1 MNLQGASP
9 PPGEKSKTSGW
20 FRRLRD
26 GLSKTRD
33 AFLGGLESALGGS
46 GKLDAETLEDLEE
59 VLYTADMGPRTV
71 GQIMEKLQ
79 RGEGGEGAPI
89 DRVRRII
96 LGLLEAPG
104 SAPAN
109 VPAEP
114 PPGSPRV
121 ILMVGVNGA
130 GKTTTAG
137 KLAARFSAEGKKVM
151 LAAADTFRAGAGEQI
166 SIWAERAG
174 CEVIRLQ
181 EGADPSAVVFDALQ
195 AARAR
200 GVDILLADTA
210 GRLHTQKNLMEE
222 LKKVC
227 RVAGRQVEGAPHE
240 VLLVLDATSGQNVL
254 VQVREF
260 GEALGVTGLVL
271 TKLDGT
277 ARGGVVVGAAHE
289 SGIPVRYVG
298 VGEAAEDLMDFQP
311 EWFVAAL
318 FGEPGVSPPR

>member
-1 MNLQGASP
+1 MNLQDPSAP
-9 PPGEKSKTSGW
+9 RGEESQKGGW
-20 FRRLRD
+20 FRRLRN

-33 AFLGGLESALGGS
+33 AFLGRLESALGRFE
-46 GKLDAETLEDLEE
+46 KLDADALDALEE
-59 VLYTADMGPRTV
+59 ILYTADMGPRTV
-71 GQIMEKLQ
+71 GRILEKLR
-79 RGEGGEGAPI
+79 RGEGGTGAPI
-89 DRVRRII
+89 ERVRRII
-96 LGLLEAPG
+96 LGLLEAPKPG
-104 SAPAN
+104 APPGA
-109 VPAEP
+109 P

-137 KLAARFSAEGKKVM
+137 KLAARYAAEGKKVI

-166 SIWAERAG
+166 SIWAERSG
-174 CEVIRLQ
+174 CEVIRLD

-200 GVDILLADTA
+200 GADILLADTA

-222 LKKVC
+222 LKKVR
-227 RVAGRQVEGAPHE
+227 RVVGRQVEGAPHE

-271 TKLDGT
+271 TKIDGT
-277 ARGGVVVGAAHE
+277 AKGGVVVGAAH
-289 SGIPVRYVG
+289 
-298 VGEAAEDLMDFQP
+298 
-311 EWFVAAL
+311 
-318 FGEPGVSPPR
+318 